1 MEKQSTQKISVS
13 GKKKPCNK
21 PPQENALNAKETP
34 EQMVR
39 SLQGVF
45 CRGRYSSWVFAQ
57 RRKD

>member
-1 MEKQSTQKISVS
+1 MEKQSIKKTGVS

-21 PPQENALNAKETP
+21 PPQESVLNAKETP

-39 SLQGVF
+39 SLQGIF
-45 CRGRYSSWVFAQ
+45 CKGRYSSWIFTQ